1 MFSIISYTVVETMR
15 QNHGEMRRRSP
26 ENPRTC
32 AEVSDAIGI
41 DCNLLRHWL
50 GVSSSRSCVSR
61 EDIRE
66 ALEWYGLDETVS
78 RYELAFARFA
88 GSRFGEYV
96 ELDWLR
102 PPDWPWNVRHV
113 RPPRIFAEPTP
124 RDS

>member
-1 MFSIISYTVVETMR
+1 MCSSIFLHSRRDDAPKITR
-15 QNHGEMRRRSP
+15 EMRRRSP

-66 ALEWYGLDETVS
+66 ALEWYGTRRCRVMSSPLLAS
-78 RYELAFARFA
+78 RDHDSANTLTWTGCDRQI
-88 GSRFGEYV
+88 GRGTYV
-96 ELDWLR
+96 TS
-102 PPDWPWNVRHV
+102 VRHE
-113 RPPRIFAEPTP
+113 F
-124 RDS
+124 